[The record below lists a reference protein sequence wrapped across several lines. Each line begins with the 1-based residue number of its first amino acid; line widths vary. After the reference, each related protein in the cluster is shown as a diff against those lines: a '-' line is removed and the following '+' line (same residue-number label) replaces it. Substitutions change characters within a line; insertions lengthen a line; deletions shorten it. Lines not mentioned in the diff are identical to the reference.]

1 MVTPVVTGAVALVSG
16 KIAVRA
22 SLGKVALASAFRM
35 VPVFGRTRSDAVATA
50 ILGEIMLAPC
60 GDAHGGRYY

>member
-1 MVTPVVTGAVALVSG
+1 MVTSMVGGAVALVSG

-22 SLGKVALASAFRM
+22 SLGKMALASALRII
-35 VPVFGRTRSDAVATA
+35 PVFGRARGDAIATA